1 MLNIFHE
8 DKPENIFEKIIIAL
22 DVPSQE
28 EALQIIRHTHP
39 PIDFYKVGLELYNS
53 AGADFVKNLKAKGLK
68 IFLDLKLHDIPS
80 TVAKAVTSI
89 AKMDTDMITVH
100 TFGGHEMLKAAV
112 EGAKTQNPDIKVM
125 GVTVLTS
132 LDEIAIRHIGID
144 INIGKL
150 VERLSTIAN
159 DCGLDGIICSA
170 TDLSFLRSKLPQPF
184 LMVTPGIRKPGD
196 TTADQKRTATPIQ
209 ALNNGADYLV
219 VGRSVTA
226 QKDCKQA
233 LEQLFA

>member
-1 MLNIFHE
+1 MAGFG
-8 DKPENIFEKIIIAL
+8 KIIIAL
-22 DVPSQE
+22 DVSSKE
-28 EALQIIRHTHP
+28 EALQIIQHTHP
-39 PIDFYKVGLELYNS
+39 QINFYKVGLELYNS
-53 AGADFVKNLKAKGLK
+53 AGPDFVKTLKAKDLK

-80 TVAKAVTSI
+80 TVSRAVSSI
-89 AKMDTDMITVH
+89 AKMNPDMITVH
-100 TFGGHEMLKAAV
+100 AFGGQEMLKAAV
-112 EGAKTQNPDIKVM
+112 ESAKAQNPDIRVM

-150 VERLSTIAN
+150 VERLATMAN

-170 TDLSFLRSKLPQPF
+170 ADLSLLRSKLPRPF

-196 TTADQKRTATPIQ
+196 TTADQKRIATPSQ

-219 VGRSVTA
+219 IGRSITA
-226 QKDCKQA
+226 QKDFKQA
-233 LEQLFA
+233 LEQLFS